1 MGVDLLQKDQKEISE
16 MKAMFCILV
25 EMVVA
30 QVFVKIHQTVYLE
43 MGAFYCTYIIP
54 Q

>member
-16 MKAMFCILV
+16 MKATFCILV
-25 EMVVA
+25 EMVV
-30 QVFVKIHQTVYLE
+30 VKIHQTVYLE
-43 MGAFYCTYIIP
+43 MGAFYYMYIIP

>member
-1 MGVDLLQKDQKEISE
+1 MDLLQKDQKEISE
-16 MKAMFCILV
+16 IKAMFCILV
-25 EMVVA
+25 EMVVV

-43 MGAFYCTYIIP
+43 MGAFDYMYIIP